1 MGTMR
6 RRVISLSGLT
16 NVSCNDP
23 YLINNNFPINKIKSL
38 FFSVDILF
46 KPLKKVR
53 FYWLQIQITNLF
65 FQECIYE

>member
-23 YLINNNFPINKIKSL
+23 YLINNNFPINKIKTL
-38 FFSVDILF
+38 IFSVYLLF
-46 KPLKKVR
+46 EALNNAR
-53 FYWLQIQITNLF
+53 YYWLRIQITNLF